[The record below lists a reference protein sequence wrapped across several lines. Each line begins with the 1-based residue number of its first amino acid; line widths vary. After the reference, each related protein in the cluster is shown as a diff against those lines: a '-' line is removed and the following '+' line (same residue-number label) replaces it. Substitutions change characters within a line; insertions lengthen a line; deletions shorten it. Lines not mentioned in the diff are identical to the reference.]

1 MTTAV
6 KLGQGAHTYLNDTE
20 WARPPAGVG
29 WNEIAGVAIGSDDRV
44 YVFARGDHPVI
55 VFESDGTFVTSWG
68 QGLFANPHA
77 ITLGP
82 DNTFYTTDHF
92 GHAIRQVTSD
102 GEVLM
107 TIGEP
112 GVATAPHSGSPFNMP
127 TDVAVDPGTGDLL
140 ISDGYKNSA
149 VHRFS
154 ADGEHIM
161 SWGGPGVDPGEF
173 SIPHNIAVDSDG
185 FVYVADRENHRI
197 QVFDGR
203 GNFQA
208 QYNNV
213 HRPCT
218 IRIGSDGLLY
228 VGELGFGMTV
238 NREVPNIGP
247 RMSVLTRSGERVAK
261 VGHLG
266 FGLDP
271 GQMTAPH
278 ALAVDSRGD
287 VYLGEVAA
295 TASRGWID
303 ESAEIL
309 SLRKLVRVAD

>member
-1 MTTAV
+1 MDNAAR
-6 KLGQGAHTYLNDTE
+6 LGAGAHTYQSDTG

-29 WNEIAGVAIGSDDRV
+29 WREIAGVAIGGDGRV

-55 VFESDGTFVTSWG
+55 VFEPDGTFVTSWG
-68 QGLFANPHA
+68 EGIFANPHA
-77 ITLGP
+77 ITPGP
-82 DNTFYTTDHF
+82 DGTMYATDHF
-92 GHAIRQVTSD
+92 GHVVRQLSAD

-112 GVATAPHSGSPFNMP
+112 GAPSGPHSGRPFNMP
-127 TDVAVDPGTGDLL
+127 TDVAVDPATGDLL
-140 ISDGYKNSA
+140 ITDGYRNSA

-154 ADGEHIM
+154 AQGEHIL

-173 SIPHNIAVDSDG
+173 SIPHNVAVDADG

-203 GNFQA
+203 GEFQD
-208 QYNNV
+208 QFNNV

-218 IRIGSDGLLY
+218 LRFGPDGLLY

-238 NREVPNIGP
+238 NRDVPNIGP
-247 RMSVLTRSGERVAK
+247 RISVLNRFGRRVAK

-266 FGLDP
+266 FGTGP
-271 GQMTAPH
+271 GQMIAPH
-278 ALAVDSRGD
+278 AIAIDDRGD
-287 VYLGEVAA
+287 IYLGEVAA
-295 TASRGWID
+295 TAGRGWLD
-303 ESAEIL
+303 DQDGL
-309 SLRKLVRVAD
+309 PSLRKLVRVAD